1 LVVRRSTE
9 WASIV
14 RVHIFTDEITHSSS
28 QVFFFHLCIFHSHKQ
43 RVQETGST
51 YVSHSPLKMNKNPA
65 EAEKVVQTFILL
77 EVVMQGVIKQLHQ
90 LHPAKYPRVSE
101 IAVSLLERI
110 PPCEDLHRCLK
121 MLKERKRTA
130 YMQPCSSDS
139 KMTEEP

>member
-1 LVVRRSTE
+1 MKL
-9 WASIV
+9 
-14 RVHIFTDEITHSSS
+14 HTHHLKYSSS
-28 QVFFFHLCIFHSHKQ
+28 ISAYFTATN

-77 EVVMQGVIKQLHQ
+77 EVVMQGVIEQLHQ
-90 LHPAKYPRVSE
+90 LHPARYPRVSE

>member
-1 LVVRRSTE
+1 
-9 WASIV
+9 
-14 RVHIFTDEITHSSS
+14 
-28 QVFFFHLCIFHSHKQ
+28 
-43 RVQETGST
+43 VQETGST

-77 EVVMQGVIKQLHQ
+77 EVVVQGVIKQLHQ
-90 LHPAKYPRVSE
+90 LHPAQYPRVSE

-110 PPCEDLHRCLK
+110 PPCENLHRCLK